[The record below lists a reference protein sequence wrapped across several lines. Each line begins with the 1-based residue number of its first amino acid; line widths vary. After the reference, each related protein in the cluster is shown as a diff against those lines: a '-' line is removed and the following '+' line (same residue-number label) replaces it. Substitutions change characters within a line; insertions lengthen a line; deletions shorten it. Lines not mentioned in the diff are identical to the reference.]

1 MTSYDSTERASAGK
15 QTERTS
21 TPALFE
27 LFELAPRLH
36 RLLDAHFR
44 SLQPAL
50 TFGQYRTLRR
60 VGEGYDTLTAIW
72 QAGTLSL
79 PALSERLDGL
89 VRKRLIRRR
98 ADRNDRR
105 SVKLS
110 LTPDGRRVLAEGQ
123 LLMAQLSDGMLAEL
137 SPDEAT
143 ELVRAVHVLAGM
155 VTSTLPNDADP
166 AVDN

>member
-1 MTSYDSTERASAGK
+1 MSGD
-15 QTERTS
+15 QN
-21 TPALFE
+21 PALFE
-27 LFELAPRLH
+27 LFELTPRLN
-36 RLLDAHFR
+36 RLLDTQLK

-60 VGEGYDTLTAIW
+60 VSEGYNTLTAIW

-98 ADRNDRR
+98 LNRNDRR
-105 SVKLS
+105 SATLT

-123 LLMAQLSDGMLAEL
+123 AILAQLSDRLL
-137 SPDEAT
+137 SDLNETDARD
-143 ELVRAVHVLAGM
+143 VI
-155 VTSTLPNDADP
+155 TSTHKLIEVVTNSLTSNRDP
-166 AVDN
+166 AVES